1 MPSQKQLKW
10 SQLRVG
16 ITVIVATLTLAFLLF
31 LMSGTS
37 GLFTRRITLKSY
49 FDNAQG
55 LRQGAPVRLSGVDIG
70 NVTKIIIVPDKDKQL
85 TPVEVIDESQHQVQ
99 LRASAATLSTSLET
113 AGVLGETYL
122 DIDSLQALGPPAQ
135 DGDTLPN
142 AGASRL

>member
-1 MPSQKQLKW
+1 M
-10 SQLRVG
+10 
-16 ITVIVATLTLAFLLF
+16 VATARWNYRDRCHPDALAFLLF

-70 NVTKIIIVPDKDKQL
+70 NVTKISIVPFKDKEQ
-85 TPVEVIDESQHQVQ
+85 TPVEVLMKV
-99 LRASAATLSTSLET
+99 STKYSYAIHRDSSIALET

-122 DIDSLQALGPPAQ
+122 DIDSLQALGP
-135 DGDTLPN
+135 
-142 AGASRL
+142 AGA